1 MQAHES
7 NFNFLSMATDFYEIP
22 FFQRGYVWEEENWED
37 LFNDLLDE
45 NSDHFLGSIIIKDT
59 KRSGHYSI
67 IDGQQRLTTISILL
81 RVCYDT
87 YLRYK
92 SNIKE
97 ADKNLYNSQIG
108 NMIFHWVENEQNEPV
123 LKPVIQHSMVDASN
137 FEQVILN
144 GLTKDDM
151 DNIILDSE
159 MKKEKNHKK
168 AKKSKDNNIL
178 KCYKYFYKKIDGN
191 LYLCDSLRSLLC
203 GKSHNMIV
211 KIELSEEEN
220 EQVIFDTIN
229 TSGVRL
235 SCADTIKNNIFQKAM
250 ENASNEDTKN
260 YITDFYKRS
269 WEKTFASTDI
279 NIAYWNTEIQIGR
292 YKRNHIE
299 ILFQSIALI
308 LGIYDPEKEPLYKIP
323 ICYKEY
329 IGEIVKN
336 AKDNNKSPIN
346 SVVDF
351 VNEIIEYAN
360 IYKNCFVIPT
370 ENSSYT
376 YNNGVERLFNILF
389 YRKITALHPYIL
401 KLFKDAN
408 VNNLY
413 EVTDEL
419 LAKLHKVET
428 YIVRL
433 IVCGESTSNLN
444 KECPILIR
452 GDNTIDDYISEKCL
466 DDIKFKDGIKKVKDN
481 SIGKMLLFWIE
492 LYNQE
497 KDTKVDKK
505 ALFYSTYTLEH
516 IMPQQWKEYWE
527 SVPVIDVLTG
537 NRVDDKEKANLIREE
552 AILELGN
559 MALLSGSLN
568 TSISNYEFERKINGD
583 PNGKMRKKSGIR
595 EYATLSITSEVVNIY
610 DTEKNWNEFDI
621 RKRTDKFAK
630 VILEMWPINKL

>member
-408 VNNLY
+408 VNNLD

>member
-1 MQAHES
+1 
-7 NFNFLSMATDFYEIP
+7 
-22 FFQRGYVWEEENWED
+22 
-37 LFNDLLDE
+37 
-45 NSDHFLGSIIIKDT
+45 
-59 KRSGHYSI
+59 
-67 IDGQQRLTTISILL
+67 
-81 RVCYDT
+81 
-87 YLRYK
+87 
-92 SNIKE
+92 
-97 ADKNLYNSQIG
+97 
-108 NMIFHWVENEQNEPV
+108 
-123 LKPVIQHSMVDASN
+123 
-137 FEQVILN
+137 
-144 GLTKDDM
+144 
-151 DNIILDSE
+151 
-159 MKKEKNHKK
+159 
-168 AKKSKDNNIL
+168 
-178 KCYKYFYKKIDGN
+178 
-191 LYLCDSLRSLLC
+191 
-203 GKSHNMIV
+203 MIV

-408 VNNLY
+408 VNNLD